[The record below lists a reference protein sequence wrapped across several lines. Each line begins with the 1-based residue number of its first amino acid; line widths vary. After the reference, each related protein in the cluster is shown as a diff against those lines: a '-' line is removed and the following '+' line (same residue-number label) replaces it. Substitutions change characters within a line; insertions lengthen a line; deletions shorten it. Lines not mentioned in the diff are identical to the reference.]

1 MKRHPVR
8 FARCGGLTGDVGNRR
23 QGSLSLL
30 LGFPWL
36 LALLGVDERSGTEKA
51 FTPQCDFILRLW
63 QSQLVFLCINRMILL
78 RAHSCLENLHVF
90 WKDSPVLLFFSAV
103 MLYLNSSIYSKL
115 RHCKLISIFL
125 KVTKTSTIEILGELL
140 NYWIV
145 LLVLR
150 VFLEVAKHRF
160 TSSTSQVIFTLFAFL
175 VEERLFR

>member
-1 MKRHPVR
+1 
-8 FARCGGLTGDVGNRR
+8 
-23 QGSLSLL
+23 
-30 LGFPWL
+30 
-36 LALLGVDERSGTEKA
+36 
-51 FTPQCDFILRLW
+51 
-63 QSQLVFLCINRMILL
+63 MILL

-90 WKDSPVLLFFSAV
+90 WKDSRVLLFFSAV

-160 TSSTSQVIFTLFAFL
+160 TSSISQVIFTLFAFWWRRDSLDDL
-175 VEERLFR
+175 VGNHYVMKSHILFSLGRCFITP